1 MADFLAESGRRANRP
16 PLMNTIMRGSSAKYE
31 EDMKTMNTLVLQ
43 RQSYGSCAPKR
54 MR

>member
-16 PLMNTIMRGSSAKYE
+16 PLMNTFMRGSSAKYE

-43 RQSYGSCAPKR
+43 RQSSCAHALKR